1 MTEVQSKRC
10 LFLLIFMKMKLH
22 KSNEIKW
29 QFDPDYFI
37 FLQTISFMQQNKTS
51 FDPLPSTQST
61 LLLDLF
67 LLWSHMHIIFVESW
81 PIFHVTG
88 PDLKERKIIH
98 AIVSNQ
104 YKFTWVVLLF
114 GSYGVYTLI
123 WKLTF
128 LLLYCCYCRFTIY
141 LWALFIINVHYQLF
155 TRLCLWWDASL
166 YVKRLP

>member
-67 LLWSHMHIIFVESW
+67 YYGPTCTLFLLKSW

-104 YKFTWVVLLF
+104 YKFT
-114 GSYGVYTLI
+114 
-123 WKLTF
+123 
-128 LLLYCCYCRFTIY
+128 
-141 LWALFIINVHYQLF
+141 
-155 TRLCLWWDASL
+155 
-166 YVKRLP
+166 